1 MFSCSDTDI
10 DPMQEKTLC
19 KKVAKEGGREGI
31 ERMQI

>member
-1 MFSCSDTDI
+1 MCSCSDTDI
-10 DPMQEKTLC
+10 VYTLC